1 MDTSCSPPA
10 PAPSNPGTPARSAQ
24 AGFSILEV
32 LIALVILSF
41 GLLGA
46 VGMQMT
52 ALQASKEARNQ
63 ATATSFARE
72 LAERMRGNHSVA
84 IKTTAAENPYLLNVT
99 LAPDATVATPAV
111 NCFTGSCA
119 VAKDAATWDAAE
131 WQGRVRDA
139 LPSPRIKVCFDET
152 PFDASGKPRWDCS
165 DTGDVA
171 VLKMSWTRKN
181 TAGTLEFSSSA
192 VPTVVVPLTAGS
204 SE

>member
-1 MDTSCSPPA
+1 MDTHCPTSSLPPCH
-10 PAPSNPGTPARSAQ
+10 PRLVRSGQ

-46 VGMQMT
+46 VGMQVT

-84 IKTTAAENPYLLNVT
+84 IKTTAAENPYLLDVT
-99 LAPDATVATPAV
+99 LAPNATIATPAV

-139 LPSPRIKVCFDET
+139 LPSPRVKVCFDQT
-152 PFDASGKPRWDCS
+152 PFDAAGKPRWDCT
-165 DTGDVA
+165 DTGDIA